1 MKKKISIV
9 TPTYNEDQ
17 NIEKL
22 IFEIKKIMNSLQS
35 KYDYEHIVIDNN
47 SKDNT
52 INILKKTSG
61 KIVVTGVG
69 KSGIIAKKIA
79 STLSSTGSP
88 SQFIHSTEASHGDLG
103 MINKKDVVLA
113 FTFSGKTIELND
125 IFIYSKEKKI
135 PLIIITGKSN
145 SKLENISTT
154 CIEISNLKEACPLNL
169 TPTTSTTAMLVLGD
183 AIAVSLMTSKKFTKK
198 NFYSYHPGGQLG
210 KKLLLVK
217 NVMHSGKKLPLIK
230 GNVSMSTAII
240 EMTKK
245 RFGCLGVV
253 SKANKLIGI
262 ITDGD
267 LRRHMGN
274 SILEK
279 KTSYIMTKNPKT
291 VNQDIF
297 AIEALNIM
305 KKNKITQVFVTTNN
319 KPIGIL
325 HIHDCIELE
334 LA

>member
-1 MKKKISIV
+1 MTQQIIKIAKKVIN
-9 TPTYNEDQ
+9 T
-17 NIEKL
+17 
-22 IFEIKKIMNSLQS
+22 EIKGLEILS
-35 KYDYEHIVIDNN
+35 KKLDKNFA
-47 SKDNT
+47 KA
-52 INILKKTSG
+52 INILKKTNG

-69 KSGIIAKKIA
+69 KSGIVAKKIA

-88 SQFIHSTEASHGDLG
+88 SQFIHPAEASHGDLG
-103 MINKKDVVLA
+103 MINNKDAILA

-125 IFIYSKEKKI
+125 IFIYSKERKI

-145 SKLENISTT
+145 SKLENISTV
-154 CIEISNLKEACPLNL
+154 CIEISNLKEACPFNL
-169 TPTTSTTAMLVLGD
+169 APTTSTTAMLVLGD
-183 AIAVSLMTSKKFTKK
+183 AIAVSLMKSKKFTKK
-198 NFYSYHPGGQLG
+198 NFYYFHPGGQLG

-217 NVMHSGKKLPLIK
+217 NVMHSGKKLPLINE
-230 GNVSMSTAII
+230 NVPMTTAII

-245 RFGCLGVV
+245 RFGCLGVI
-253 SKANKLIGI
+253 SKNNNLTGI

-267 LRRHMGN
+267 LRRHMEN
-274 SILEK
+274 NILEK
-279 KTSYIMTKNPKT
+279 RTSCIMTKKPKT
-291 VNQDIF
+291 VDENIF

-305 KKNKITQVFVTTNN
+305 KKNKITQVFVTKNN

>member
-1 MKKKISIV
+1 MTQQIIKIAKKVIDAEINGLKVLSKKI
-9 TPTYNEDQ
+9 D
-17 NIEKL
+17 
-22 IFEIKKIMNSLQS
+22 KKFV
-35 KYDYEHIVIDNN
+35 KAV
-47 SKDNT
+47 
-52 INILKKTSG
+52 NILKKNNA

-69 KSGIIAKKIA
+69 KSGIIAKKVA

-103 MINKKDVVLA
+103 VINKKDVILA
-113 FTFSGKTIELND
+113 FTFSGKTMELND

-145 SKLENISTT
+145 SKLENIATV
-154 CIEISNLKEACPLNL
+154 CIEISNLKEACPLDL
-169 TPTTSTTAMLVLGD
+169 APTTSTTVMLALGD
-183 AIAVSLMTSKKFTKK
+183 AFAVSLMISKKFTKK
-198 NFYSYHPGGQLG
+198 DFYSYHPGGQLG

-217 NVMHSGKKLPLIK
+217 NIMHSGKKLPLIK
-230 GNVSMSTAII
+230 ENVPMSTAII

-253 SKANKLIGI
+253 SKTNTLIGI

-279 KTSYIMTKNPKT
+279 KTTSIMTKKPKT
-291 VNQDIF
+291 VNKDIF
-297 AIEALNIM
+297 ASEALDIM
-305 KKNKITQVFVTTNN
+305 KKSKITQVFITENN

>member
-1 MKKKISIV
+1 MTEQIIKTAKKVIN
-9 TPTYNEDQ
+9 T
-17 NIEKL
+17 
-22 IFEIKKIMNSLQS
+22 EIKGLETLS
-35 KYDYEHIVIDNN
+35 KKLDKNFAKAV
-47 SKDNT
+47 
-52 INILKKTSG
+52 NILKKTNG

-103 MINKKDVVLA
+103 MINNKDVVLA

-125 IFIYSKEKKI
+125 IFLYSKERKI

-145 SKLENISTT
+145 SKLKNISTV

-169 TPTTSTTAMLVLGD
+169 APTTSTTAMLALGD
-183 AIAVSLMTSKKFTKK
+183 AIAISLMKSKKFTKK
-198 NFYSYHPGGQLG
+198 KFYSFHPGGQLG

-217 NVMHSGKKLPLIK
+217 NVMHSGKKLPLINE
-230 GNVSMSTAII
+230 NVPMTTAII

-245 RFGCLGVV
+245 RFGCLGVI
-253 SKANKLIGI
+253 SKTNNLIGI

-267 LRRHMGN
+267 LRRHMEDN
-274 SILEK
+274 ILEK
-279 KTSYIMTKNPKT
+279 KTSYIMTKKPKT
-291 VNQDIF
+291 VGENIF

-305 KKNKITQVFVTTNN
+305 KKNKITQVFVTKNN

-325 HIHDCIELE
+325 HIHDCI
-334 LA
+334 

>member
-1 MKKKISIV
+1 MSQKIIKIAKKVISTEINGLEVLSKKI
-9 TPTYNEDQ
+9 D
-17 NIEKL
+17 
-22 IFEIKKIMNSLQS
+22 KKFV
-35 KYDYEHIVIDNN
+35 KV
-47 SKDNT
+47 
-52 INILKKTSG
+52 INILKKTNG

-69 KSGIIAKKIA
+69 KSGIIAKKVA

-113 FTFSGKTIELND
+113 FTFSGKTMELND
-125 IFIYSKEKKI
+125 IFIYSKENKI

-145 SKLENISTT
+145 SKLENIATI
-154 CIEISNLKEACPLNL
+154 CIEISNLKEACPLDL
-169 TPTTSTTAMLVLGD
+169 APTTSTTVMLALGD
-183 AIAVSLMTSKKFTKK
+183 AFAVSLIVSKKFTKK
-198 NFYSYHPGGQLG
+198 HFYSYHPGGQLG

-217 NVMHSGKKLPLIK
+217 NIIHSGKKLPLIK
-230 GNVSMSTAII
+230 ENVPMSTAII

-253 SKANKLIGI
+253 SKANTLIGI

-279 KTSYIMTKNPKT
+279 KTTSIMTKKPKT
-291 VNQDIF
+291 VNKDIF
-297 AIEALNIM
+297 ASEALDIM
-305 KKNKITQVFVTTNN
+305 KKNKITQVFITENN

-325 HIHDCIELE
+325 HIHECIELE

>member
-1 MKKKISIV
+1 MTEQIIKTAKKVIN
-9 TPTYNEDQ
+9 T
-17 NIEKL
+17 
-22 IFEIKKIMNSLQS
+22 EIKGLETLS
-35 KYDYEHIVIDNN
+35 KKLDKNFAKAV
-47 SKDNT
+47 
-52 INILKKTSG
+52 NILKKTNG

-103 MINKKDVVLA
+103 MINNKDVVLA

-125 IFIYSKEKKI
+125 VFIYSKERKI

-145 SKLENISTT
+145 SKLENISTV

-169 TPTTSTTAMLVLGD
+169 APTTSTTAMLALGD
-183 AIAVSLMTSKKFTKK
+183 AIAISLMKSKKFTKK
-198 NFYSYHPGGQLG
+198 NFYSFHPGGQLG

-217 NVMHSGKKLPLIK
+217 NVMHSAKKLPLINE
-230 GNVSMSTAII
+230 NVPMTTAII

-253 SKANKLIGI
+253 SKTNNLIGI

-267 LRRHMGN
+267 LRRHMEDN
-274 SILEK
+274 ILEK
-279 KTSYIMTKNPKT
+279 KTSYIMTKKPKT
-291 VNQDIF
+291 VGENIF
-297 AIEALNIM
+297 AIEALNMM
-305 KKNKITQVFVTTNN
+305 KKNKITQVFVTKNN

>member
-1 MKKKISIV
+1 MTEQIIKTAKKVIN
-9 TPTYNEDQ
+9 T
-17 NIEKL
+17 
-22 IFEIKKIMNSLQS
+22 EIKGLETLS
-35 KYDYEHIVIDNN
+35 KKLDKNFAKAV
-47 SKDNT
+47 
-52 INILKKTSG
+52 NILKKTNG

-103 MINKKDVVLA
+103 MINNKDVVLA

-125 IFIYSKEKKI
+125 VFIYSKERKI

-145 SKLENISTT
+145 SKLENISTV

-169 TPTTSTTAMLVLGD
+169 APTTSTTAMLALGD
-183 AIAVSLMTSKKFTKK
+183 AIAISLMKSKKFTKK
-198 NFYSYHPGGQLG
+198 NFYSFHPGGQLG

-217 NVMHSGKKLPLIK
+217 NVMHSAKKLPLINE
-230 GNVSMSTAII
+230 NVPMTTAII

-253 SKANKLIGI
+253 SKTNNLIGI

-267 LRRHMGN
+267 LRRHMEDN
-274 SILEK
+274 ILEK
-279 KTSYIMTKNPKT
+279 KTSYIMTKKPKT
-291 VNQDIF
+291 VGENIF

-305 KKNKITQVFVTTNN
+305 KKNKITQVFVTKNN

>member
-1 MKKKISIV
+1 MTEQIIKTAKKVIN
-9 TPTYNEDQ
+9 T
-17 NIEKL
+17 
-22 IFEIKKIMNSLQS
+22 EIKGLETLS
-35 KYDYEHIVIDNN
+35 KKLDKNFAKAV
-47 SKDNT
+47 
-52 INILKKTSG
+52 NILRKTNG

-103 MINKKDVVLA
+103 MINNKDVVLA

-125 IFIYSKEKKI
+125 VFIYSKERKI

-145 SKLENISTT
+145 SKLENISTV

-169 TPTTSTTAMLVLGD
+169 APTTSTTAMLALGD
-183 AIAVSLMTSKKFTKK
+183 AIAISLMKSKKFTKK
-198 NFYSYHPGGQLG
+198 KFYSFHPGGQLV

-217 NVMHSGKKLPLIK
+217 NVMHSGKKLPLINE
-230 GNVSMSTAII
+230 NVPMTTAII

-245 RFGCLGVV
+245 RFGCLGVI
-253 SKANKLIGI
+253 SKTNNLIGI

-267 LRRHMGN
+267 LRRHMEDN
-274 SILEK
+274 ILEK
-279 KTSYIMTKNPKT
+279 KTSYIMTKKPKT
-291 VNQDIF
+291 VDENIF

-305 KKNKITQVFVTTNN
+305 KKNKITQVFVTKNN

>member
-1 MKKKISIV
+1 MTEQVIKIAKKVINTEIEGLKILSKKI
-9 TPTYNEDQ
+9 D
-17 NIEKL
+17 
-22 IFEIKKIMNSLQS
+22 KKFV
-35 KYDYEHIVIDNN
+35 KA
-47 SKDNT
+47 
-52 INILKKTSG
+52 INILKKSNG
-61 KIVVTGVG
+61 RIILTGVG

-79 STLSSTGSP
+79 STLSSTGSIA
-88 SQFIHSTEASHGDLG
+88 QFIHSSDASHGDLG
-103 MINKKDVVLA
+103 MINNKDVILA

-135 PLIIITGKSN
+135 PLIIVTGKSN
-145 SKLENISTT
+145 SKLKNISTL

-169 TPTTSTTAMLVLGD
+169 APTTSTTAMLALGD
-183 AIAVSLMTSKKFTKK
+183 AIAISLMISKKFTKK

-217 NVMHSGKKLPLIK
+217 NVMHTGKKLPLIK
-230 GNVSMSTAII
+230 ENVLMTEAII

-245 RFGCLGVV
+245 RFGCLGVI
-253 SKANKLIGI
+253 SKTNKLVGI

-274 SILEK
+274 GILEK
-279 KTSYIMTKNPKT
+279 KTSYIMTKKPKT
-291 VNQDIF
+291 VDQDIF
-297 AIEALNIM
+297 AIEALDIM
-305 KKNKITQVFVTTNN
+305 EKNKITQVFVTKNN

>member
-1 MKKKISIV
+1 MTEQVIKIAKKVINTEIEGLKILSKKI
-9 TPTYNEDQ
+9 D
-17 NIEKL
+17 
-22 IFEIKKIMNSLQS
+22 KKFV
-35 KYDYEHIVIDNN
+35 KA
-47 SKDNT
+47 
-52 INILKKTSG
+52 INILKKSNG
-61 KIVVTGVG
+61 RIILTGVG

-79 STLSSTGSP
+79 STLSSTGSIA
-88 SQFIHSTEASHGDLG
+88 QFIHSSDASHGDLG
-103 MINKKDVVLA
+103 MINNKDVILA

-135 PLIIITGKSN
+135 PLIIVTGKSN
-145 SKLENISTT
+145 SKLKNISTL

-169 TPTTSTTAMLVLGD
+169 APTTSTTAMLALGD
-183 AIAVSLMTSKKFTKK
+183 AIAISLMISKKFTKK

-217 NVMHSGKKLPLIK
+217 NVMHTGKKLPLIK
-230 GNVSMSTAII
+230 ENVLMTEAII

-245 RFGCLGVV
+245 RFGCLGVI
-253 SKANKLIGI
+253 SKTNKLVGI

-274 SILEK
+274 GILEK
-279 KTSYIMTKNPKT
+279 KTSYIMTKKPKT
-291 VNQDIF
+291 VDQDIF
-297 AIEALNIM
+297 AIEALDIM
-305 KKNKITQVFVTTNN
+305 EKNKITQVFITKNN

>member
-1 MKKKISIV
+1 MTEQIIKTAKKVIN
-9 TPTYNEDQ
+9 T
-17 NIEKL
+17 
-22 IFEIKKIMNSLQS
+22 EIKGLETLS
-35 KYDYEHIVIDNN
+35 KKLDKNFAKAV
-47 SKDNT
+47 
-52 INILKKTSG
+52 NILRKTNG

-103 MINKKDVVLA
+103 MINNKDVVLA

-125 IFIYSKEKKI
+125 VFIYSKERKI

-145 SKLENISTT
+145 SKLENISTV

-169 TPTTSTTAMLVLGD
+169 APTTSTTAMLALGD
-183 AIAVSLMTSKKFTKK
+183 AIAISLMKSKKFTKK
-198 NFYSYHPGGQLG
+198 NFYSFHPGGQLG

-217 NVMHSGKKLPLIK
+217 NIMHSGKKLPLIK
-230 GNVSMSTAII
+230 ENIYMSNALI

-253 SKANKLIGI
+253 SKTNNLIGI

-267 LRRHMGN
+267 LRRHMKDN
-274 SILEK
+274 ILEK
-279 KTSYIMTKNPKT
+279 KTSYIMTKKPKT
-291 VNQDIF
+291 VDENIF

-305 KKNKITQVFVTTNN
+305 KKNKITQVFVTKNN

>member
-1 MKKKISIV
+1 MSDKIIKIAKKVINTEISGLKILSKKI
-9 TPTYNEDQ
+9 
-17 NIEKL
+17 
-22 IFEIKKIMNSLQS
+22 
-35 KYDYEHIVIDNN
+35 NN
-47 SKDNT
+47 NFVKAV
-52 INILKKTSG
+52 NILKKIRG
-61 KIVVTGVG
+61 KIIVTGVG

-103 MINKKDVVLA
+103 MINRNDAVLA
-113 FTFSGKTIELND
+113 FTFSGKTTELND
-125 IFIYSKEKKI
+125 IFFYTKEKKI
-135 PLIIITGKSN
+135 PLIIVSSKSN
-145 SKLENISTT
+145 SKLDNVSNI

-169 TPTTSTTAMLVLGD
+169 APTTSTTAMLALGD
-183 AIAVSLMTSKKFTKK
+183 AIAISLMTYKNFTKK

-217 NVMHSGKKLPLIK
+217 DVMHTGNKLPLIK
-230 GNVSMSTAII
+230 ENVLMTKAII

-245 RFGCLGVV
+245 RLGCLGVT
-253 SKANKLIGI
+253 NNNNRLIGI

-274 SILEK
+274 EILKEK
-279 KTSYIMTKNPKT
+279 SSKIMTKKPKT
-291 VNQDIF
+291 VDQNIF
-297 AIEALNIM
+297 AIEALEIM
-305 KKNKITQVFVTTNN
+305 KKNKITQVFVTKNN

>member
-1 MKKKISIV
+1 MTQQIIKIAKKVIDAEINGLKVLSKKI
-9 TPTYNEDQ
+9 D
-17 NIEKL
+17 
-22 IFEIKKIMNSLQS
+22 KKFV
-35 KYDYEHIVIDNN
+35 KAV
-47 SKDNT
+47 
-52 INILKKTSG
+52 NILKKNKS
-61 KIVVTGVG
+61 KIIVTGVG
-69 KSGIIAKKIA
+69 KSGIIAKKVA

-103 MINKKDVVLA
+103 VINKKDVILA
-113 FTFSGKTIELND
+113 FTFSGKTMELND

-145 SKLENISTT
+145 SKLENIATV
-154 CIEISNLKEACPLNL
+154 CIEISNLKEACPLDL
-169 TPTTSTTAMLVLGD
+169 APTTSTTVMLALGD
-183 AIAVSLMTSKKFTKK
+183 AFAVSLMISKKFTKK
-198 NFYSYHPGGQLG
+198 DFYSYHPGGQLG

-217 NVMHSGKKLPLIK
+217 NIMHSGKKLPLIK
-230 GNVSMSTAII
+230 ENVPMSTAII

-253 SKANKLIGI
+253 SKANTLIGI

-279 KTSYIMTKNPKT
+279 KTTSIMTKKPKT
-291 VNQDIF
+291 VNKDIF
-297 AIEALNIM
+297 ASEALDIM
-305 KKNKITQVFVTTNN
+305 KKSKITQVFITENN

>member
-1 MKKKISIV
+1 MTQQIIKIAKKVIDAEINGLKVLSKKI
-9 TPTYNEDQ
+9 D
-17 NIEKL
+17 
-22 IFEIKKIMNSLQS
+22 KKFV
-35 KYDYEHIVIDNN
+35 KAV
-47 SKDNT
+47 
-52 INILKKTSG
+52 NILKKNKS
-61 KIVVTGVG
+61 KIIVTGVG
-69 KSGIIAKKIA
+69 KSGIIAKKVA

-103 MINKKDVVLA
+103 MINNKDVVLA
-113 FTFSGKTIELND
+113 FTFSGKTMELND

-145 SKLENISTT
+145 SKLENIATV
-154 CIEISNLKEACPLNL
+154 CIEISNLKEACPLDL
-169 TPTTSTTAMLVLGD
+169 APTTSTTVMLALGD
-183 AIAVSLMTSKKFTKK
+183 AFAVSLMISKKFTKK
-198 NFYSYHPGGQLG
+198 DFYSYHPGGQLG

-217 NVMHSGKKLPLIK
+217 NIMHSGKKLPLIK
-230 GNVSMSTAII
+230 ENVPMSTAII

-253 SKANKLIGI
+253 SKTNTLIGI

-274 SILEK
+274 SILKK
-279 KTSYIMTKNPKT
+279 KTTSIMTKKPKT
-291 VNQDIF
+291 VNKDIF
-297 AIEALNIM
+297 ASEALDIM
-305 KKNKITQVFVTTNN
+305 KKSKITQVFITENN

>member
-1 MKKKISIV
+1 MTEQIIKTAKKVIN
-9 TPTYNEDQ
+9 T
-17 NIEKL
+17 
-22 IFEIKKIMNSLQS
+22 EIKGLETLS
-35 KYDYEHIVIDNN
+35 KKLDKNFAKAV
-47 SKDNT
+47 
-52 INILKKTSG
+52 NILRKTNG

-88 SQFIHSTEASHGDLG
+88 SQFIHSTEASHCDLG
-103 MINKKDVVLA
+103 MINNKDVVLA

-125 IFIYSKEKKI
+125 VFIYSKERKI

-145 SKLENISTT
+145 SKLENISTV

-169 TPTTSTTAMLVLGD
+169 APTTSTTAMLALGD
-183 AIAVSLMTSKKFTKK
+183 AIAISLMKSKKFTKK
-198 NFYSYHPGGQLG
+198 NFYSFHPGGQLG

-217 NVMHSGKKLPLIK
+217 NVMHSGKKLPLINE
-230 GNVSMSTAII
+230 NVPMTTAII

-245 RFGCLGVV
+245 RFGCLGVI
-253 SKANKLIGI
+253 SKTNNLIGI

-267 LRRHMGN
+267 LRRHMEDN
-274 SILEK
+274 ILEK
-279 KTSYIMTKNPKT
+279 KTSYIMTKKPKT
-291 VNQDIF
+291 VGENIF

-305 KKNKITQVFVTTNN
+305 KKNKITQVFVTKNN

>member
-1 MKKKISIV
+1 MTQQIIKIAKKVIDAEINGLKVLSKKI
-9 TPTYNEDQ
+9 D
-17 NIEKL
+17 
-22 IFEIKKIMNSLQS
+22 KKFV
-35 KYDYEHIVIDNN
+35 KAV
-47 SKDNT
+47 
-52 INILKKTSG
+52 NILKKNKS
-61 KIVVTGVG
+61 KIIVTGVG
-69 KSGIIAKKIA
+69 KSGIIAKKVA

-103 MINKKDVVLA
+103 VINKKDVILA
-113 FTFSGKTIELND
+113 FTFSGKTMELND

-145 SKLENISTT
+145 SKLENIATV
-154 CIEISNLKEACPLNL
+154 CIEISNLKEACPLDL
-169 TPTTSTTAMLVLGD
+169 APTTSTTVMLALGD
-183 AIAVSLMTSKKFTKK
+183 AFAVSLMISKKFTKK
-198 NFYSYHPGGQLG
+198 DFYSYHPGGQLG

-217 NVMHSGKKLPLIK
+217 NIMHSGKKLPLIK
-230 GNVSMSTAII
+230 ENVPMSTAII

-253 SKANKLIGI
+253 SKTNTLIGI

-279 KTSYIMTKNPKT
+279 KTTSIMTKKPKT
-291 VNQDIF
+291 VNKDIF
-297 AIEALNIM
+297 ASEALDIM
-305 KKNKITQVFVTTNN
+305 KKSKITQVFITENN

>member
-1 MKKKISIV
+1 MTQQIIKIAKKVIDAEINGLKVLSKKI
-9 TPTYNEDQ
+9 D
-17 NIEKL
+17 
-22 IFEIKKIMNSLQS
+22 KKFV
-35 KYDYEHIVIDNN
+35 KAV
-47 SKDNT
+47 
-52 INILKKTSG
+52 NILKKNKS
-61 KIVVTGVG
+61 KIIVTGVG
-69 KSGIIAKKIA
+69 KSGIIAKKVA

-103 MINKKDVVLA
+103 VINKKDVILA

-145 SKLENISTT
+145 SKLENIATV
-154 CIEISNLKEACPLNL
+154 CIEISNLKEACPLDL
-169 TPTTSTTAMLVLGD
+169 APTTSTTVMLALGD
-183 AIAVSLMTSKKFTKK
+183 AFAVSLMISKKFTKK
-198 NFYSYHPGGQLG
+198 DFYSYHPGGQLG

-217 NVMHSGKKLPLIK
+217 NIMHSGKKLPLIK
-230 GNVSMSTAII
+230 ENVPMSTAII

-253 SKANKLIGI
+253 SKANILIGI

-279 KTSYIMTKNPKT
+279 KTTSIMTKKPKT
-291 VNQDIF
+291 VNKDIF
-297 AIEALNIM
+297 ASEALDIM
-305 KKNKITQVFVTTNN
+305 KKSKITQVFITENN